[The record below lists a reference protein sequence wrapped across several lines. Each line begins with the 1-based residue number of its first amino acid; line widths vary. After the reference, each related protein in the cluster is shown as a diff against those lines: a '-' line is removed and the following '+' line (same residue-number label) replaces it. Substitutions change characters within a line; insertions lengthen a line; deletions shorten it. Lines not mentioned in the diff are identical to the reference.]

1 MLLEEGYQ
9 VSRKVIRR
17 FMQQMGICAI
27 YSKMNLS
34 KRNFKESIVPYLL
47 RNYEA
52 RFPNQIWSIDITYIP
67 MKHGS
72 MYLTA
77 IILKSEQAVLINQL
91 DCADDSGIA
100 TIKKDIADA

>member
-1 MLLEEGYQ
+1 
-9 VSRKVIRR
+9 
-17 FMQQMGICAI
+17 
-27 YSKMNLS
+27 
-34 KRNFKESIVPYLL
+34 
-47 RNYEA
+47 
-52 RFPNQIWSIDITYIP
+52 

-100 TIKKDIADA
+100 TIKKDIADE

>member
-1 MLLEEGYQ
+1 MI
-9 VSRKVIRR
+9 S
-17 FMQQMGICAI
+17 
-27 YSKMNLS
+27 N
-34 KRNFKESIVPYLL
+34 
-47 RNYEA
+47 
-52 RFPNQIWSIDITYIP
+52 IP